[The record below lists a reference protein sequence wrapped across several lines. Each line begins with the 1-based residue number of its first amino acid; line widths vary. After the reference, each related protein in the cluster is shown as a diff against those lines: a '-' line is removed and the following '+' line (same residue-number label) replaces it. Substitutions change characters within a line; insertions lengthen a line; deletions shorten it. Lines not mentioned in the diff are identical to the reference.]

1 MSKRK
6 AYKTPDFLDE
16 IAKTQWKARIKQLSE
31 RGDIKPE
38 DLTNLEIYCEN
49 YSIWRAARDDLKKNG
64 FNITNSQGG
73 FSRNPAITVK
83 SDAEKVML
91 KISALLGFDPV
102 SRRKNP
108 VEDDTTD
115 QFDQILTM

>member
-1 MSKRK
+1 MAKRT
-6 AYKTPDFLDE
+6 YKTPDFLDE
-16 IAKTQWKARIKQLSE
+16 IAKSQWKARIKQLSE
-31 RGDIKPE
+31 RGDIMPE

-83 SDAEKVML
+83 ADAEKVML

-108 VEDDTTD
+108 VETENIDVIDE
-115 QFDQILTM
+115 ILTL

>member
-108 VEDDTTD
+108 VEDDTAD